1 MSTHTRAVLQALFV
15 TFLWSTSWVFIK
27 IGLEGALPPLT
38 FAGLR
43 YTLAFCCLLPLA
55 LRRPD
60 IRVAVRHLRRRDWYR
75 LTLLGLLF
83 YAAAQGAQFV
93 GLSLLPAATVNL
105 LLNFSSLIVTIAGI
119 FLLGEYA
126 NRLQWVGMVIMLG
139 GALVYFYPVNL
150 PSEQITGIVVVLCG
164 VFTTAAGSL
173 LGRGINRAQHLPA
186 LAVTTISMGIGAFT
200 LLTAGLLT
208 QGLPS
213 LDLKQWGIIGW
224 LALVNTAFAFTLW
237 NHTLRHLTA
246 MESSVI
252 NSAMLIQIPIMAW
265 IFLGE
270 RIGLQQI
277 AGIALTAAGILLVQ
291 LRGLRPRP

>member
-1 MSTHTRAVLQALFV
+1 MSTHSRAVLQALFV

-43 YTLAFCCLLPLA
+43 YTLAFLCLLLLA
-55 LRRPD
+55 SRRPD
-60 IRVAVRHLRRRDWYR
+60 VHRAVRSLTSADWR
-75 LTLLGLLF
+75 KLALLGLLF

-93 GLSLLPAATVNL
+93 GLALLPAATVNL
-105 LLNFSSLIVTIAGI
+105 LLNFSSVVVTIAGI

-126 NRLQWVGMVIMLG
+126 NCSQWIGMGIMLG

-150 PSEQITGIVVVLCG
+150 PAEQLTGVMVVLCG
-164 VFTTAAGSL
+164 VFATSAGSL
-173 LGRGINRAQHLPA
+173 LGRGINRAHHLPA

-200 LLTAGLLT
+200 LLTLGLLT
-208 QGLPS
+208 QGLPP
-213 LDLKQWGIIGW
+213 LTLIQWAIIGW

-252 NSAMLIQIPIMAW
+252 NSAMLIQIPILTW
-265 IFLGE
+265 VFLGE
-270 RIGLQQI
+270 SVGLQQI
-277 AGIALTAAGILLVQ
+277 GGIALTAVGILLVS
-291 LRGLRPRP
+291 LRRHA

>member
-1 MSTHTRAVLQALFV
+1 MSTHSRAVLQALFV

-60 IRVAVRHLRRRDWYR
+60 IRVAVRQLRRRDWYR
-75 LTLLGLLF
+75 LALLGLLF

-126 NRLQWVGMVIMLG
+126 SRSQWLGMGIMLG

-164 VFTTAAGSL
+164 VFATAAGSL

-200 LLTAGLLT
+200 LLTIGLLT
-208 QGLPS
+208 QGLPP
-213 LDLKQWGIIGW
+213 LTLNQWAIIAW
-224 LALVNTAFAFTLW
+224 LALVNTALAFTLW

-252 NSAMLIQIPIMAW
+252 NSAMLIQIPILAW
-265 IFLGE
+265 VFLGE
-270 RIGLQQI
+270 SVGWQQI
-277 AGIALTAAGILLVQ
+277 GGIVLTAAGILLVS
-291 LRGLRPRP
+291 LRRPS